1 MIWKHVIPK
10 VQSLLNFEN
19 PPSYLII
26 HCGGNDIGQD
36 VKSVVVRNN
45 IKKDLLKLHQLLP
58 ETVIVWSQV
67 LPRVQWRG
75 ELDHFALERA
85 RERLNNCIATFI
97 LKLGGK
103 YIRYPELKKAN
114 PQLFK
119 DSVHLNFL
127 GNSFFLHRIQQSMQH
142 FISDP
147 NISVTPRLDDCG
159 PWLQYF

>member
-36 VKSVVVRNN
+36 VKGVVVRNN
-45 IKKDLLKLHQLLP
+45 IKKGLLKLHQLLP
-58 ETVIVWSQV
+58 ETVLVWSQV

-97 LKLGGK
+97 LKLGENISGTLN
-103 YIRYPELKKAN
+103 LKRQT
-114 PQLFK
+114 P
-119 DSVHLNFL
+119 NFL
-127 GNSFFLHRIQQSMQH
+127 RIQ
-142 FISDP
+142 FI
-147 NISVTPRLDDCG
+147 
-159 PWLQYF
+159 